1 MSEHYTY
8 RVTWSPED
16 ESYVGL
22 CVEFPSLSWLAE
34 TPGEAFDGMRHL
46 VDDVLNEMKSSG
58 DRIPPPL
65 ADRAYSGKFQ
75 VRIPPEAHREL
86 VIQAAEQGVSLNRLV
101 SARLTGPV
109 SGARLDR
116 PMSGEAGSR

>member
-22 CVEFPSLSWLAE
+22 CVEFPSLSWVTQ
-34 TPGEAFDGMRHL
+34 TPNEAFTGIRQL
-46 VDDVLNEMKSSG
+46 VDDVVDDLRSSG
-58 DRIPPPL
+58 DPLPAPL

-86 VIQAAEQGVSLNRLV
+86 VLQAAEQGISLNRLV
-101 SARLTGPV
+101 SARLASTANG
-109 SGARLDR
+109 GR
-116 PMSGEAGSR
+116 